1 MRRKKMTTAD
11 AIQHFGSIKDL
22 ANAIGIWPHGI
33 YRWGERPPMLRQY
46 QIERLTAGELKADE

>member
-1 MRRKKMTTAD
+1 MSTAD
-11 AIQHFGSIKDL
+11 AVSHFGSIKVL
-22 ANAIGIWPHGI
+22 AAAIGIWPHNI

>member
-1 MRRKKMTTAD
+1 MSTAD
-11 AIQHFGSIKDL
+11 AVSHFGSIKAL
-22 ANAIGIWPHGI
+22 AEALKIWPHNV